1 MDEKFD
7 LWVRIGKDQIAR
19 VVIKNEYIGNGYRV
33 EYEMNKLRFYSDLK
47 DIEE

>member
-19 VVIKNEYIGNGYRV
+19 VVTKNEYIGNGYRV
-33 EYEMNKLRFYSDLK
+33 EYEINNLRFYYDLK